1 MVITCKLLFYMC
13 WNPKYIVLLLF
24 ATVVSYLCGLL
35 LEWVQK
41 KCSTDRTAQLLKKWI
56 VAVGICA
63 NLGMLAFFKY
73 YDFAFQT
80 LEELLLPFGIQIHVS
95 PQKYL
100 LPVGIS
106 FYTFQVVGYMI
117 DVYRQEVK
125 AEKNFLRYALFV
137 SFFPQ
142 IGSGPIARTKKLLK
156 QQLVF
161 RWMIYMGL
169 FLILIFY
176 GVYGTGGTI
185 QPGRI

>member
-1 MVITCKLLFYMC
+1 MVITCK
-13 WNPKYIVLLLF
+13 
-24 ATVVSYLCGLL
+24 
-35 LEWVQK
+35 
-41 KCSTDRTAQLLKKWI
+41 
-56 VAVGICA
+56 
-63 NLGMLAFFKY
+63 
-73 YDFAFQT
+73 
-80 LEELLLPFGIQIHVS
+80 H
-95 PQKYL
+95 L

-142 IGSGPIARTKKLLK
+142 IGSGSIARTKKLLK

>member
-1 MVITCKLLFYMC
+1 
-13 WNPKYIVLLLF
+13 
-24 ATVVSYLCGLL
+24 
-35 LEWVQK
+35 
-41 KCSTDRTAQLLKKWI
+41 
-56 VAVGICA
+56 
-63 NLGMLAFFKY
+63 
-73 YDFAFQT
+73 
-80 LEELLLPFGIQIHVS
+80 
-95 PQKYL
+95 
-100 LPVGIS
+100 
-106 FYTFQVVGYMI
+106 MI